1 VWEFNQLLV
10 LEKANTPIE
19 VNKDTTGC
27 FYETTVGN
35 RTTVSKIRGT
45 EDHKRNPYLGSRRKI
60 SKIADYLRF
69 SADYENRWN
78 VITYSVRM

>member
-1 VWEFNQLLV
+1 VWEFNHLLV
-10 LEKANTPIE
+10 LEKANMPTE
-19 VNKDTTGC
+19 VIKDTTGC

-35 RTTVSKIRGT
+35 RKTVSKIRGN
-45 EDHKRNPYLGSRRKI
+45 EDHKRNPYLGSRREV

-78 VITYSVRM
+78 VST